1 MAASKESRKVAET
14 EVSGTASRT
23 TPHSK
28 PSAKAALEWFLRI
41 PTFGKMSEVMGAFGV
56 DTAALEEAHDAFR
69 RDRLKANAKLSA
81 EAALDGFDFD
91 EPVTALTEDGDLH
104 MLFLRRM
111 GKPLSFA
118 FQGDGK
124 ALAMFDA
131 DFDDVLE
138 MEGLPRV
145 LTEAERGW
153 IGQRLAAAGFLRS
166 DKGSKGGQG

>member
-1 MAASKESRKVAET
+1 MAASKES
-14 EVSGTASRT
+14 SRA

-41 PTFGKMSEVMGAFGV
+41 PTFGKVSEVMGAYGV
-56 DTAALEEAHDAFR
+56 DAEALEELLVAFR
-69 RDRLKANAKLSA
+69 RDRLKANARLSA

-111 GKPLSFA
+111 GNPLSFA

-145 LTEAERGW
+145 RTEAERGW

-166 DKGSKGGQG
+166 DKGPKGGQG